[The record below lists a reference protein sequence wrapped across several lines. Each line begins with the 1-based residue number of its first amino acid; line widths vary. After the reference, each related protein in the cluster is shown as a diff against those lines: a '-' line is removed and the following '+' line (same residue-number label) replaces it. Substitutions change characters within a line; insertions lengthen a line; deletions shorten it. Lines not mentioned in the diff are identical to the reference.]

1 MGRLTRDD
9 VIRAVGPADDV
20 TIAEIIGTDA
30 TAEELAEAKAWIAND
45 EPLMNEGR
53 PLAQGRVL
61 QRRGD
66 VADVLGIDVGARG
79 DQRVDAVERLGR
91 QRHVTGA

>member
-61 QRRGD
+61 QLVD
-66 VADVLGIDVGARG
+66 ILSELEPNEADEGETGP
-79 DQRVDAVERLGR
+79 AV
-91 QRHVTGA
+91 T